1 MKSTKQ
7 EQVGTFQRARE
18 IIEKDTSI
26 PMEEKE
32 GVLKLIQVLIEV
44 AETTSLTSQQQS
56 ATAKSLTQE
65 IISKHSLLSLVKQ
78 QADEL
83 DALKR
88 LGVNIASSL
97 DQQTVLDSV
106 VTEAMRLVKNASAAH
121 IFLYTNGKLEFGASL
136 MDDGKRNKPFALPR
150 PNGLTYETL
159 RKGEQF
165 VVEDM
170 SSHPLYDD
178 MSLNWKGSIIGIPL
192 KFNNVIVGVMNL
204 SRSTI
209 GGFTRS
215 EIRLLGLLADQAA
228 VAISNA
234 RLHKQV
240 TEQANTD
247 SITGLPNRRALDE
260 RLQEEVRYARRIKS
274 QFAVVMMDLD
284 GFKNVNDTLGHAIG
298 DEVLNSTFNYLA
310 GKMRADDFLARYG
323 GDELTLIMRNSGM
336 DAAASVTNKI
346 IELMAGYTFSVNTT
360 HHHDIKLGITAGIA
374 IYPIHATNAGDLLRA
389 ADATLYQAKKRRRGS
404 YLIASGLT
412 GPLDPLSLPK

>member
-7 EQVGTFQRARE
+7 ERAGTFLRARE
-18 IIEKDTSI
+18 IIERDPSI
-26 PMEEKE
+26 PIEEKE

-44 AETTSLTSQQQS
+44 TEGMPSANQQDETV
-56 ATAKSLTQE
+56 KSLTQE
-65 IISKHSLLSLVKQ
+65 IVSKHSLLALVKQ

-106 VTEAMRLVKNASAAH
+106 VAEAMRLVKNARAAH
-121 IFLYTNGKLEFGASL
+121 IFLFVNGKLEFGAAL
-136 MDDGKRNKPFALPR
+136 TDDGMRNKPLALPR

-159 RKGEQF
+159 KKGQQF
-165 VVEDM
+165 IVEDM
-170 SSHPLYDD
+170 AGHPLYDD
-178 MSLNWKGSIIGIPL
+178 LSTPWKGSIIGIPL
-192 KFNNVIVGVMNL
+192 KFNNEIVGVMNL

-209 GGFTRS
+209 GGFSRS

-234 RLHKQV
+234 KLHKQV

-260 RLQEEVRYARRIKS
+260 RLQEEVRYARRMKT

-284 GFKNVNDTLGHAIG
+284 GFKNVNDTYGHAIG
-298 DEVLNSTFNYLA
+298 DEILNSAFNYLA
-310 GKMRADDFLARYG
+310 GKMRSDDFLARYG
-323 GDELTLIMRNSGM
+323 GDELTLIMRNSGA

-346 IELMAGYTFSVNTT
+346 MELLAGYSFSVNNT
-360 HHHDIKLGITAGIA
+360 DQYQIKLGVTAGIA
-374 IYPIHATNAGDLLRA
+374 IYPLHAANAGDLLRA
-389 ADATLYQAKKRRRGS
+389 ADTALYQAKRRNRGS
-404 YLIASGLT
+404 YVIASGMT
-412 GPLDPLSLPK
+412 GPLDAVSVPK

>member
-1 MKSTKQ
+1 
-7 EQVGTFQRARE
+7 
-18 IIEKDTSI
+18 
-26 PMEEKE
+26 
-32 GVLKLIQVLIEV
+32 
-44 AETTSLTSQQQS
+44 
-56 ATAKSLTQE
+56 
-65 IISKHSLLSLVKQ
+65 
-78 QADEL
+78 
-83 DALKR
+83 
-88 LGVNIASSL
+88 
-97 DQQTVLDSV
+97 
-106 VTEAMRLVKNASAAH
+106 
-121 IFLYTNGKLEFGASL
+121 

-170 SSHPLYDD
+170 SNHPLYDD
-178 MSLNWKGSIIGIPL
+178 MSLQWKGSIIGIPL
-192 KFNNVIVGVMNL
+192 KFNNAIVGVMNL

-209 GGFTRS
+209 GGFNRS

-284 GFKNVNDTLGHAIG
+284 GFKNVNDTLGHAVG

-323 GDELTLIMRNSGM
+323 GDELTLIMRNSGT

-346 IELMAGYTFSVNTT
+346 IELMAGYIFSANTM
-360 HHHDIKLGITAGIA
+360 HRHDIKLGITAGIA

-389 ADATLYQAKKRRRGS
+389 ADAALYQAKRRRRGS
-404 YLIASGLT
+404 YLIASGMT